1 MRVAPSYR
9 VDHAGPGLAQ
19 GYAALARRYEGEG
32 RGPEALQAWRK
43 AALAA
48 PADADLQNAL
58 GKAEARQGDRDA
70 AVATF
75 QRALVLAPGQAALLN
90 NLGYALMLAGRD
102 EEARTALRRALA
114 LQPGHPR
121 AQANLDNLGVPAAE
135 LEAVTGAKT
144 GTDTAA
150 VAVPGAIPGAETG
163 PAVAV
168 PAPAVAPVVQGPG
181 PTGVEGAVAA
191 VEIANGNGINGMAAC
206 MADALRARGA
216 IASARLR
223 NALPYDT
230 PTTVVRYRA
239 GHAEAAQTLA
249 SLLPGGVQTV
259 AGTDSPNSLALRV
272 VLGHDLRTGSLC
284 TRRT

>member
-1 MRVAPSYR
+1 
-9 VDHAGPGLAQ
+9 
-19 GYAALARRYEGEG
+19 
-32 RGPEALQAWRK
+32 
-43 AALAA
+43 
-48 PADADLQNAL
+48 
-58 GKAEARQGDRDA
+58 
-70 AVATF
+70 
-75 QRALVLAPGQAALLN
+75 
-90 NLGYALMLAGRD
+90 
-102 EEARTALRRALA
+102 
-114 LQPGHPR
+114 
-121 AQANLDNLGVPAAE
+121 
-135 LEAVTGAKT
+135 
-144 GTDTAA
+144 
-150 VAVPGAIPGAETG
+150 
-163 PAVAV
+163 
-168 PAPAVAPVVQGPG
+168 VVQGPG